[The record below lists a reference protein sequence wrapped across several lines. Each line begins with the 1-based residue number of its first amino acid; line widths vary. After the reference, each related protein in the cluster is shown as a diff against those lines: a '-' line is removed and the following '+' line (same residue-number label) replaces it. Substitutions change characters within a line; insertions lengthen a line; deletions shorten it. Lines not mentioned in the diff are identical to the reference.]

1 MCSYEDKFA
10 RQRQDMV
17 EYQLR
22 ARGIRDE
29 RVLKVM
35 GELPREKFI
44 GPVYREE
51 AYEDRPVPIGAGQTI
66 SQPYIVA
73 LMTEA
78 LKVEPHHRV
87 LEIGAGS
94 GYQTAILAKLA
105 KEVFAIERIAELAE
119 RASKVLQDLGIDN
132 VHLRVGDGTLG
143 WPEQAPFDRILCAAA
158 GPDVP
163 EAWIEQLAD
172 NGRIVMPIG
181 GPEMQNLFLITKQGG
196 KITHE
201 NLGGVRFVKLI
212 GKQGWQEE

>member
-1 MCSYEDKFA
+1 MSPYEDNFV
-10 RQRQDMV
+10 RQRRDMI
-17 EYQLR
+17 ELQLR

-44 GPVYREE
+44 GPVHRDE

-66 SQPYIVA
+66 SQPYVVA

-78 LKVEPHHRV
+78 LKVEPRHRV

-119 RASKVLQDLGIDN
+119 RASKVLLELGIDN
-132 VHLRVGDGTLG
+132 VQLRVGDGTLG

-158 GPDVP
+158 APDVP

-181 GPEMQNLFLITKQGG
+181 GPEMQNLFLITKQGD

-212 GKQGWQEE
+212 GKQGWEE

>member
-1 MCSYEDKFA
+1 
-10 RQRQDMV
+10 MV

-119 RASKVLQDLGIDN
+119 RASKVLQKLGIDN

-181 GPEMQNLFLITKQGG
+181 GPEMQNLFLIIKQGG